1 MTTNKITAAQTARLY
16 TFIASKFVKYYD
28 LQTEL
33 ADHLA
38 NAIEAQWAAGSDV
51 SFEASLN
58 TEFEKFGIP
67 GFEKIVDRRRSTLRK
82 KYRRLLRLELWH
94 FILSAKGL
102 LLPLLM
108 VCIYLLLVTLP
119 MVYAGLSIA
128 FFIIALR
135 QMGKTGRAYKKNV
148 EATGKRWLLDEIIHS
163 YSMVGSFGGMMSQ
176 AFIMGFNDPVKP
188 PMAAF
193 SALVF
198 GIWLTFSYVALYIMP
213 EKSVQYLE
221 ENYPEYKFE
230 SAS

>member
-1 MTTNKITAAQTARLY
+1 MMQNKLTAAQIEKLY
-16 TFIASKFVKYYD
+16 AFISSKFVAYYD

-38 NAIEAQWAAGSDV
+38 HAIEAQW
-51 SFEASLN
+51 EASPDTSFDGALN
-58 TEFEKFGIP
+58 TEFEKFGIS
-67 GFEKIVDRRRSTLRK
+67 GFEKIVDRRRSALRK
-82 KYRRLLRLELWH
+82 KYRRLLRQELWH
-94 FILSAKGL
+94 FILSVKGL

-108 VCIYLLLVTLP
+108 VCIYLLLVSLP

-135 QMGKTGRAYKKNV
+135 QMGKTGRAFKKNV
-148 EATGKRWLLDEIIHS
+148 AATGKRWLLDEIIHS
-163 YSMVGSFGGMMSQ
+163 YSMAGSFGGMMSQ

-188 PMAAF
+188 LMAAF

-198 GIWLTFSYVALYIMP
+198 SIWLTFSYVALYVIP
-213 EKSVQYLE
+213 EKSAQYLE

-230 SAS
+230 STQ